1 MPTAAVLWAASVM
14 VLTGVVLGLLI
25 TVYGSLRAEWRFPR
39 WLSPVVDIVFV
50 LTATLPV
57 AAGLL
62 LASWGTVRLWAVTG
76 LLLGLLGWSAL
87 GAPLVAA
94 AARWVARQLRRLGR
108 WAARTGGS
116 RLCPWLRWRL
126 PKRAARN

>member
-1 MPTAAVLWAASVM
+1 MSPATALWAASVM

-39 WLSPVVDIVFV
+39 WLSPAFDIVFV
-50 LTATLPV
+50 MNATLLV

-62 LASWGTVRLWAVTG
+62 LASWGTVRLWTITG
-76 LLLGLLGWSAL
+76 LVLGLLGWSAL
-87 GAPLVAA
+87 GAPLAEA
-94 AARWVARQLRRLGR
+94 AARGVARQLRRLGR

-116 RLCPWLRWRL
+116 RLCPWLRWCL

>member
-94 AARWVARQLRRLGR
+94 AARWVARQLRRFGR
-108 WAARTGGS
+108 WAARTDGF
-116 RLCPWLRWRL
+116 RLCPWPRWRL